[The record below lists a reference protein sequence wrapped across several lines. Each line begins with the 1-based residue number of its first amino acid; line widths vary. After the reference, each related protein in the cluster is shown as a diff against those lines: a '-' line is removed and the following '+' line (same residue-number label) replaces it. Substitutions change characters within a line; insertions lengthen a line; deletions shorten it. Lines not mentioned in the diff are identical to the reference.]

1 MENLLRKLDLISL
14 RLFVAVCQ
22 EKNIARAAER
32 EFITS
37 SAVSRRIA
45 EIEAMVGLPLIQRH
59 ARGITVTAA
68 GAAVHRSA
76 LAIASKIEALSAE
89 LSQFCSGAKG
99 NVRVVA
105 NLSSIV
111 QFLPED
117 IAAFGRL
124 FPEVNIELEEQS
136 STNAVR
142 TMTERGADF
151 GICNAV
157 GGLDQF
163 ESLPYRTDRL
173 FAMLPKH
180 HRLAEASYLSLAD
193 LLSENF
199 VALQRGSALMQL
211 LERESAALGAT
222 LNTRIR
228 VNSLDAQCRMVH
240 VGLGVSI
247 VPQHVGEL
255 YVDTLDVVLRPLV
268 EPWAARQLFLISYGR
283 EQLSAT
289 AATLANFLIQRQ
301 QAS

>member
-1 MENLLRKLDLISL
+1 MISL

-32 EFITS
+32 EFITP
-37 SAVSRRIA
+37 SAVSRRVA
-45 EIEAMVGLPLIQRH
+45 EIEALVGLPLIQRH
-59 ARGITVTAA
+59 ARGISVTPA
-68 GAAVHRSA
+68 GDAVRRSA
-76 LAIASKIEALSAE
+76 LAIASNIEVLSAE
-89 LSQFCSGAKG
+89 LSQFYSGAKG
-99 NVRVVA
+99 KVRVVA

-124 FPEVNIELEEQS
+124 FPDVDIELEEQS
-136 STNAVR
+136 SAEAVR
-142 TMTERGADF
+142 AMAERAADF

-157 GGLDQF
+157 CGIEQF

-173 FAMLPKH
+173 FVMLPKH
-180 HRLAEASYLSLAD
+180 HRLAEASHLRLAE
-193 LLSENF
+193 LLAENF
-199 VALQRGSALMQL
+199 VGLQRESALMQL
-211 LERESAALGAT
+211 LERESAALGGA

-228 VNSLDAQCRMVH
+228 VHSLDAQCRMVH
-240 VGLGVSI
+240 VGLGITI

-268 EPWAARQLFLISYGR
+268 EPWASRQLFLISYGR

-289 AATLANFLIQRQ
+289 AATLANFLIQRERPD
-301 QAS
+301 